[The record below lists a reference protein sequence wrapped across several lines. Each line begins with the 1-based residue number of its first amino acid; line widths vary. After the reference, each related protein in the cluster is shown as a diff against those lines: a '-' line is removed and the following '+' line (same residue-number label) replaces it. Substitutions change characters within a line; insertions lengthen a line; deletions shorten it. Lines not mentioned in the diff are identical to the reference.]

1 MSSSS
6 PQKSVSP
13 NRQLKNNTLRRYSS
27 GANFV
32 SKQNENLAYNTS
44 IIHGGGG
51 GGGLLFAPPPS
62 LSFSYNPSAPLLN
75 PLSYQNYQQ
84 QLQPP
89 LLPLPFPCR
98 TRSLSSSPSNV
109 KNNRNKD
116 PKRSKSKQLTG
127 KPVEEPKK
135 RQLKPESTKTQ
146 AVNKYNKPFVVATA
160 KAFGRVPN
168 DTPKDLDK
176 YTSCIFTLSPPPS
189 SLPLPSFSLRP
200 KLSCNA
206 EAASADDGAT
216 DNLRRI
222 LRLP

>member
-1 MSSSS
+1 MSSS
-6 PQKSVSP
+6 PQKSASP
-13 NRQLKNNTLRRYSS
+13 NRQLKNNALRRYSS
-27 GANFV
+27 GANYV
-32 SKQNENLAYNTS
+32 SKQNENLAYNPS
-44 IIHGGGG
+44 IIHGGG

-89 LLPLPFPCR
+89 ILPLPVPLPCR
-98 TRSLSSSPSNV
+98 TRSLSYSSPSDV
-109 KNNRNKD
+109 KNNRRKD
-116 PKRSKSKQLTG
+116 PIPKRSKSK

-135 RQLKPESTKTQ
+135 RQVKPTEATKTQ
-146 AVNKYNKPFVVATA
+146 AVNKYKPS
-160 KAFGRVPN
+160 AFGQVPN
-168 DTPKDLDK
+168 ATPNPKVGKDLDK
-176 YTSCIFTLSPPPS
+176 YTGSIFTLSPPPS

-206 EAASADDGAT
+206 EAASADDV
-216 DNLRRI
+216 RRI